1 MYIFGLGPGL
11 LRDVLP
17 HKYWKNFCKLV
28 YGIRII
34 HQYKIPA
41 ISLRCAHEAL
51 LDFVQ
56 EFEMLYYQ
64 RLGSRLHFIRPCL
77 HLLIHL
83 APEVLRVG
91 PGLCSSQWTMERVI
105 GDLGQEIRQPSN
117 PYANLSQRALRRCQV
132 NALKA
137 MLPDLAGPPNH
148 LPRGAVP
155 IGNNYTLLRAKEKYP
170 KPVRD
175 CEARAFAAYMQEQGA
190 NILDVDSWRPSVS
203 RWARLRLPNGQVAR
217 SAWKEGKSL
226 RRVRIARNV
235 KVSSILV
242 LHLCMTNNMYLF
254 SLSLISTGSCNLP
267 KSSSTSK
274 CFLMGMRRLLRLCPS
289 IPLPTRLFL
298 KTHITLFGHA
308 ATGATRLSKL
318 LMLRQLLL

>member
-1 MYIFGLGPGL
+1 MLQGDIWKVHGDAVAASTPYLPRSFDHPPRNPAEKINSGYKAWEYLMYIFGLGPGL
-11 LRDVLP
+11 LQDVLP
-17 HKYWKNFCKLV
+17 HKYWKNLCKLV

-64 RLGSRLHFIRPCL
+64 WLGNRLHFIRPCL

-91 PGLCSSQWTMERVI
+91 PGLCLSQWTMEQVI

-203 RWARLRLPNGQVAR
+203 RWARLRLPNGQVAH

-226 RRVRIARNV
+226 
-235 KVSSILV
+235 
-242 LHLCMTNNMYLF
+242 
-254 SLSLISTGSCNLP
+254 
-267 KSSSTSK
+267 
-274 CFLMGMRRLLRLCPS
+274 
-289 IPLPTRLFL
+289 
-298 KTHITLFGHA
+298 
-308 ATGATRLSKL
+308 
-318 LMLRQLLL
+318 